1 MTVATNR
8 VSRWV
13 ACAAVTLACACSGS
27 KVADDTAVPDPPVA
41 PSPVAEVAPPID
53 AGAPDAMPPPKG
65 AELIDTA
72 RTYMR
77 VGACAGDAP
86 IPDKLS
92 AKFVKKYCTK
102 LQRAKDSFTK
112 RWQKKAQPLFDEIVP
127 DDIPKTVL
135 YPFAGGDLVSAMVV
149 FTDFDE
155 LTTLSLEPSGDPRGI
170 DELRTSTLER
180 YFLRVRDEF
189 AHLVSANHSITKN
202 MIKTMRSSKLPTHLI
217 MSLTAL
223 AIHGFEPVSLRYFT
237 IEEDGALHYF
247 EQDEI
252 DAITETDWDKR
263 NKAFGNVEL
272 QFVRT
277 DDPDGKVR
285 IYRHIQGNLDDEH
298 LAADG
303 RILAHLRAKGPIS
316 VMTKAASFLLWWD
329 SFSTIRDHLLD
340 NMEWMVSDATGIP
353 PSYAEPR
360 GFEQETWGKF
370 AGPILRPGP
379 KKYEM
384 IKLWKDNPK
393 QKLKFQ
399 FGYPDA
405 AKHGHLMITRKKRD

>member
-1 MTVATNR
+1 M
-8 VSRWV
+8 
-13 ACAAVTLACACSGS
+13 CACSGS
-27 KVADDTAVPDPPVA
+27 KATDEIHVPDEPETPPTA
-41 PSPVAEVAPPID
+41 EPVAEVAPPVD
-53 AGAPDAMPPPKG
+53 AAPPDATLPPKG

-86 IPDKLS
+86 VPEKITDEFLKT
-92 AKFVKKYCTK
+92 YCKK
-102 LQRAKDSFTK
+102 LQWAKDSFAK
-112 RWQKKAQPLFDEIVP
+112 KWQAKAQPLFDQIVP
-127 DDIPKTVL
+127 DDIPKTIL

-149 FTDFDE
+149 FDEFDE

-170 DELRTSTLER
+170 DELSESTLER
-180 YFLRVRDEF
+180 YLMKVRNEF

-202 MIKTMRSSKLPTHLI
+202 MMNTMRSSKLPTHLI

-237 IEEDGALHYF
+237 IEDDGALHYL

-252 DAITETDWDKR
+252 DAITETDWQKR
-263 NKAFGNVEL
+263 NQAFGNVEL

-277 DDPDGKVR
+277 GDTEGRVR

-298 LAADG
+298 IAADG
-303 RILAHLRAKGPIS
+303 SILAHLRTKGPIS

-329 SFSTIRDHLLD
+329 TFSVIRNHLLD

-353 PSYAEPR
+353 PSFAEPE

-370 AGPILRPGP
+370 AGPILSPGP
-379 KKYEM
+379 KKHEM
-384 IKLWKDNPK
+384 IQLWKDNPK
-393 QKLKFQ
+393 QELKFQ

-405 AKHGHLMITRKKRD
+405 TKSGHLMVTRKKK